1 MGRPIAAVL
10 LSLLIVSCLPQTDPG
25 RPSPDGVLP
34 TVPPPVTQAP
44 GKPSPSIE
52 VPPPIT
58 LRAAMPQVV

>member
-25 RPSPDGVLP
+25 AASPDGALP

-52 VPPPIT
+52 VPPPISQRSE
-58 LRAAMPQVV
+58 LPEAV